1 MMEALRWTEKAPI
14 ELGYYWVSTK
24 TGFSAAWRQ
33 TEPDETYEAG
43 QYGVEIVEVFEDEDG
58 KRYVKFCGWDI
69 PSPFEMVAKNSY
81 FAGPIPEPR
90 GIEDD

>member
-1 MMEALRWTEKAPI
+1 MEALRWTEKAPI
-14 ELGYYWVSTK
+14 ELGYYWVSIK

-33 TEPDETYEAG
+33 TDPDETYEPG
-43 QYGVEIVEVFEDEDG
+43 QYGVEIVEVFEDEDS

-69 PSPFEMVAKNSY
+69 PSPFEMVAKNYY

-90 GIEDD
+90 GVEDE